1 MRTLFKLVCM
11 SAILV
16 ALVGCETDPVGI
28 EEGGVDHA
36 AKLISEPPLL
46 HHALLESLDYEVI
59 SGNIF
64 PDKGG
69 MIVGAASTWPKGN
82 SFGLMVPAGAVP
94 TRDSKPVE
102 FSLRVPT
109 YASYMSSAER
119 GLPLVFRLEPHGMQF
134 RQPVTVMGTYMP
146 WDKRVP
152 THHWHVTPEY
162 EGGEIV
168 DVRYEEFGQVDVE
181 PGPAGLQVLFD
192 VNHFS
197 DWETGQL
204 PD

>member
-1 MRTLFKLVCM
+1 MRTLFKLVCVT
-11 SAILV
+11 AILV
-16 ALVGCETDPVGI
+16 AVVGCETDPVGI

-36 AKLISEPPLL
+36 AKLNADPPVL
-46 HHALLESLDYEVI
+46 HFALLESLEYEVI

-69 MIVGAASTWPKGN
+69 MIVGNASTWPKES
-82 SFGLMVPAGAVP
+82 SFGLMVPPGAVP
-94 TRDSKPVE
+94 SRDSLPVE
-102 FSLRVPT
+102 FTLRVPT
-109 YASYMSSAER
+109 YQSYMTFAER

-134 RQPVTVMGTYMP
+134 LEPVTVMGTYMP
-146 WDKRVP
+146 WDKRIP
-152 THHWHVTPEY
+152 THYWHVTPVVEN
-162 EGGEIV
+162 GVIIDV
-168 DVRYEEFGQVDVE
+168 DYEEFGEVDVQ
-181 PGPAGLQVLFD
+181 PGPSGLQVMFQ